1 MTLLALALTLAAAPL
16 PADAPTQAQLEALD
30 QPQLLELHG
39 RVEAQLP
46 RRWPAGLALGAGIF
60 GHFPSGIVLLV
71 GAASRDV
78 PTLVTGGVMFTVSA
92 ALVTLGIV
100 LFKHYGRQR
109 DAIYATLSAIDA
121 RLDELEHPRPQPV
134 RPVQPVQL
142 AELSEPPPP
151 PHVGGLV
158 ITATDG
164 SAPLA
169 GVTVDVAGRKVLTDA
184 RGVAAVE
191 GLDPGPLQL
200 TAAREGYEPT
210 AEYAS
215 IVSGSRASVRLALR
229 RAGTEAPAKLT
240 GLIRSAD
247 DGTPLAAHL
256 AVADRQLD
264 ADARGVF
271 ATELAGG
278 TYDVRI
284 TAAGYLPQQRPV
296 TLKAGERAIFNVDLH
311 RAPEP

>member
-1 MTLLALALTLAAAPL
+1 MTALALALTLAAAPL

-39 RVEAQLP
+39 RVEQQLP
-46 RRWPAGLALGAGIF
+46 RRWPAGLSLGVGIF
-60 GHFPSGIVLLV
+60 GHFPSAIVLLV
-71 GAASRDV
+71 GAAKRDV
-78 PTLVTGGVMFTVSA
+78 PTLVTGSVMFAVSA
-92 ALVTLGIV
+92 GLMTLGIV
-100 LFKHYGRQR
+100 LLKHYGRQR

-121 RLDELEHPRPQPV
+121 RLDELEHPKAQPA
-134 RPVQPVQL
+134 QPMQL

-151 PHVGGLV
+151 PNVGGVV

-164 SAPLA
+164 ATPLA
-169 GVTVDVAGRKVLTDA
+169 GVTIAVAGRNVLTDS

-200 TAAREGYEPT
+200 TATRDGYEPST
-210 AEYAS
+210 EYAS
-215 IVSGSRASVRLALR
+215 IVSGR
-229 RAGTEAPAKLT
+229 RATVSLKLQRAGADAPAKLT

-256 AVADRQLD
+256 DVGGRQLD
-264 ADARGVF
+264 ADGRGVF

-311 RAPEP
+311 RETP